1 MKLEHLNEIKGIVI
15 LGVSLILLASL
26 ISFTPT
32 DLSWFTSKPNLHAQN
47 WIGIAGAYVSGVFFF
62 LVGYSAYFLVGIGV
76 FFSWNKF
83 TSRDL
88 PFNFF
93 KLLSIFVLFTVAAG
107 LFSFFSGTSG
117 STSFTSGGIIG
128 VVFSGFLVSYFQP
141 LGALIILLTLA
152 ALALVVTGEFLVSP
166 FFVWLGRSIVQAF
179 KKVAKVPAIPMPAR
193 GAEKAKGALRSFD
206 PKGSQDDKKGLDKEE
221 SKKLETKDERIEKI
235 KATVLA
241 KMPEGKAAAEV
252 KPAPTAAKPNIHI
265 VAAPKTEVSPEAV
278 KPKTVGEYHLPSMD
292 LLKDPPVVS
301 DNNIQQKLMD
311 GARILEET
319 LADFGVN
326 VKVVDIERGPVI
338 TRYELQPAPG
348 VKIQSIASLTDDL
361 ALALSASAVRILAPI
376 PGKNRV
382 GIEVPNGSSAAVFL
396 KDVLA
401 QKHLRSSDSKL
412 NLAIGKDTSGKPVLS
427 DLAEMPH
434 LLVAGTTGSGKTVC
448 LNSLII
454 SILFNAS
461 PSEVKF
467 IMIDPK
473 MVELVPYNDLPHLL
487 CPVVTDAKK
496 ATPALNWVVMEMEAR
511 YKLFNKEGVRNIKG
525 YHAKGLLMPYIVLVV
540 DELADLMQVSA
551 KTVEGAIAR
560 LAQLARAAGIHLI
573 LATQRPSVDVITG
586 VIKANFSSRIS
597 FKVASKVD
605 SRTVL
610 DTNGAETLL
619 GKGDFLF
626 MKTGDPKPMRGQCCF
641 VSDEEINRVIEFI
654 KKQGQPEYNEAV
666 LKPQPTAGGGG
677 TDEKDE
683 MYDEAVKV
691 VVETNQASV
700 TILQRRLRLGYS
712 RAARLIDMM
721 EQNGLVGP
729 YAGSKAREILVDREK
744 WLLENMGE
752 KANNASDGNQQQ
764 QQQQQ

>member
-15 LGVSLILLASL
+15 LALSLILLASL
-26 ISFTPT
+26 VSYTPT
-32 DLSWFTSKPNLHAQN
+32 DLAWFTSKPNLHAQN
-47 WIGIAGAYVSGVFFF
+47 WIGIVGAYGAGILFF
-62 LVGYSAYFLVGIGV
+62 LVGLSAYFLVGIGV

-93 KLLSIFVLFTVAAG
+93 KFLSILILFTVTAA
-107 LFSFFSGTSG
+107 LFSFFSGDKG
-117 STSFTSGGIIG
+117 GARFTSGGIIG
-128 VVFSGFLVSYFQP
+128 VVFSSFLVGYFQP
-141 LGALIILLTLA
+141 LGALIILFTLGALT
-152 ALALVVTGEFLVSP
+152 LVVTGEFLVSP
-166 FFVWLGRSIVQAF
+166 FFIFLGLGIMNTFQRIF
-179 KKVAKVPAIPMPAR
+179 KGMPLIPVHVRPQPKAVKPSDARDIPPAGLTMNDKKNEKFKSSVVPAAP
-193 GAEKAKGALRSFD
+193 
-206 PKGSQDDKKGLDKEE
+206 
-221 SKKLETKDERIEKI
+221 I
-235 KATVLA
+235 KPVPVAV
-241 KMPEGKAAAEV
+241 V
-252 KPAPTAAKPNIHI
+252 RPNIHI
-265 VAAPKTEVSPEAV
+265 VAAPKTESVPDAAKVV
-278 KPKTVGEYHLPSMD
+278 KTIGEYHLPSVD

-301 DNNIQQKLMD
+301 DNNIQERLMS
-311 GARILEET
+311 GAKILEET

-326 VKVVDIERGPVI
+326 VKVADIERGPVI

-348 VKIQSIASLTDDL
+348 VKIQSIASLADDL
-361 ALALSASAVRILAPI
+361 ARALSASAVRILAPI

-382 GIEVPNGSSAAVFL
+382 GVEVPNGASAAVFL
-396 KDVLA
+396 KDVLT
-401 QKHLRSSDSKL
+401 QKHLRGVDSKL
-412 NLAIGKDTSGKPVLS
+412 NLAIGKDTSGKAIIT

-448 LNSLII
+448 LNNLIM

-467 IMIDPK
+467 IMIDTK

-487 CPVVTDAKK
+487 CPVVTDPKK
-496 ATPALNWVVMEMEAR
+496 ATPALNWVVMEMESR
-511 YKLFNKEGVRNIKG
+511 YKLFNKEAVRNIKG
-525 YHAKGLLMPYIVLVV
+525 YHAKGLLMPYIVVV
-540 DELADLMQVSA
+540 MDELADLMQVSA
-551 KTVEGAIAR
+551 KSVEGAIAR

-626 MKTGDPKPMRGQCCF
+626 MKTGDSKPTRGQCCF
-641 VSDEEINRVIEFI
+641 VSDEEITRVIDFI
-654 KKQGQPEYNEAV
+654 KKQGQPEYNENV
-666 LKPQPTAGGGG
+666 LKPVVSGGMGSM
-677 TDEKDE
+677 DEKDE
-683 MYDEAVKV
+683 MYDEAVRV

-729 YAGSKAREILVDREK
+729 YVGSKARDILVDREK

-752 KANNASDGNQQQ
+752 AKSNAANGQQQ
-764 QQQQQ
+764 Q

>member
-15 LGVSLILLASL
+15 LALSLILLASL
-26 ISFTPT
+26 VSFTPT
-32 DLSWFTSKPNLHAQN
+32 DLAWFTSDPNTHAQN
-47 WIGIAGAYVSGVFFF
+47 WIGIAGAYVAGIFFF
-62 LVGYSAYFLVGIGV
+62 LVGYSAYFLVGIGI

-93 KLLSIFVLFTVAAG
+93 KFLSILILFTVAAA
-107 LFSFFSGTSG
+107 LFSFFAGENG
-117 STSFTSGGIIG
+117 GGRFISGGIIG
-128 VVFSGFLVSYFQP
+128 VVFSSFLVGYFQP
-141 LGALIILLTLA
+141 LGALIILFTLG

-166 FFVWLGRSIVQAF
+166 FFIWLGRGIMQAF
-179 KKVAKVPAIPMPAR
+179 QRVLKGVPLPSRPHPQRGTTEKNNVILSEAKNVKVPLDSSVATLP
-193 GAEKAKGALRSFD
+193 
-206 PKGSQDDKKGLDKEE
+206 QNDKKNL
-221 SKKLETKDERIEKI
+221 
-235 KATVLA
+235 
-241 KMPEGKAAAEV
+241 V
-252 KPAPTAAKPNIHI
+252 KPVPAAVKPNIHI
-265 VAAPKTEVSPEAV
+265 VAAPKTEEMPETAKAV
-278 KPKTVGEYHLPSMD
+278 KTIGEYHLPSVD

-301 DNNIQQKLMD
+301 DTRIQERLMN
-311 GARILEET
+311 GAKILEET
-319 LADFGVN
+319 LGDFGVN

-338 TRYELQPAPG
+338 TRFELQPAPG
-348 VKIQSIASLTDDL
+348 VKIQSISSLADDL

-382 GIEVPNGSSAAVFL
+382 GVEVPNGATAAVFL
-396 KDVLA
+396 KDVLT
-401 QKHLRSSDSKL
+401 QKHTRGEGSKL
-412 NLAIGKDTSGKPVLS
+412 DLAIGKDTSGHAIIT
-427 DLAEMPH
+427 DLADMPH

-448 LNSLII
+448 LNNLIM

-461 PSEVKF
+461 PTEVKF
-467 IMIDPK
+467 IMIDTK

-487 CPVVTDAKK
+487 CPVITDPKK
-496 ATPALNWVVMEMEAR
+496 ATPALNWVVMEMESR
-511 YKLFNKEGVRNIKG
+511 YKLFNKEAVRNIKG
-525 YHAKGLLMPYIVLVV
+525 YHAKGLQLPYIVLVM
-540 DELADLMQVSA
+540 DELADLMMVSA
-551 KTVEGAIAR
+551 KSVEGAIAR

-626 MKTGDPKPMRGQCCF
+626 MKTGDAKPTRGQCCF
-641 VSDEEINRVIEFI
+641 VSDEEISRVIDFI
-654 KKQGQPEYNEAV
+654 KKQGQPEYNENV
-666 LKPQPTAGGGG
+666 LKTAAATGMGSM
-677 TDEKDE
+677 DEKDE
-683 MYDEAVKV
+683 MYDEAVRV

-729 YAGSKAREILVDREK
+729 YVGSKARDILVDREK
-744 WLLENMGE
+744 WLLDNMGE
-752 KANNASDGNQQQ
+752 AKNNAANGQQQ
-764 QQQQQ
+764 

>member
-15 LGVSLILLASL
+15 LALSLILLASL
-26 ISFTPT
+26 VSFNPT
-32 DLSWFTSKPNLHAQN
+32 DLSWFSSKPNLHAQN
-47 WIGIAGAYVSGVFFF
+47 WIGIAGAYGAGILFFAIG
-62 LVGYSAYFLVGIGV
+62 LSSYFLVGIGL

-93 KLLSIFVLFTVAAG
+93 KFLSILILFIVMAG
-107 LFSFFSGTSG
+107 LFSFFGGDNG
-117 STSFTSGGIIG
+117 SARFINGGVIG
-128 VVFSGFLVSYFQP
+128 VAFSGFLVGYFQP
-141 LGALIILLTLA
+141 LGALIILLTLG

-166 FFVWLGRSIVQAF
+166 FFIWLWNGIVDALRRVFKGIPVLPIPSLLHPKTKLHEKDDDIPATELVGKDKQKEKFRSTVLPKVPEPNLPEPKIPEP
-179 KKVAKVPAIPMPAR
+179 KILEPKVAPA
-193 GAEKAKGALRSFD
+193 
-206 PKGSQDDKKGLDKEE
+206 
-221 SKKLETKDERIEKI
+221 
-235 KATVLA
+235 V
-241 KMPEGKAAAEV
+241 V
-252 KPAPTAAKPNIHI
+252 KPNIHI
-265 VAAPKTEVSPEAV
+265 VAAPKNEHVPVVEKA
-278 KPKTVGEYHLPSMD
+278 PKTIGEYHLPSLS
-292 LLKDPPVVS
+292 LLKDPPQIV
-301 DNNIQQKLMD
+301 DDNIQEKLEA
-311 GARILEET
+311 GAKILEET

-338 TRYELQPAPG
+338 TRFELQPAPG
-348 VKIQSIASLTDDL
+348 VKIQRISSLSDDL
-361 ALALSASAVRILAPI
+361 ALALSVSAVRILAPI

-382 GIEVPNGSSAAVFL
+382 GVEVPNGSTAAVFL
-396 KDVLA
+396 KDVMT
-401 QKHLRSSDSKL
+401 QKNLRTGASKL
-412 NLAIGKDTSGKPVLS
+412 DLAIGKDTSGKAIVTDLS
-427 DLAEMPH
+427 DMPH

-448 LNSLII
+448 LNSLIM
-454 SILFNAS
+454 SILYNAS

-487 CPVVTDAKK
+487 CPVITDAKK
-496 ATPALNWVVMEMEAR
+496 AAPALNWIVMEMEAR
-511 YKLFNKEGVRNIKG
+511 YKLLNKEGVRNIKG
-525 YHAKGLLMPYIVLVV
+525 YHAKGLLMPYIVVVV

-626 MKTGDPKPMRGQCCF
+626 MKTGDPKPMRGQCCY
-641 VSDEEINRVIEFI
+641 VSDDEINQVIDFI
-654 KKQGQPEYNEAV
+654 KKQGQPEYNDSV
-666 LKPQPTAGGGG
+666 LKPQPSAGVGSSE
-677 TDEKDE
+677 EKDE

-691 VVETNQASV
+691 VIETNQASV

-729 YAGSKAREILVDREK
+729 YAGSKGRDILVDREK
-744 WLLENMGE
+744 WLLDNMGDV
-752 KANNASDGNQQQ
+752 KTDVNDGEQQQ
-764 QQQQQ
+764 

>member
-15 LGVSLILLASL
+15 LALSLILLASL
-26 ISFTPT
+26 VSFSPT
-32 DLSWFTSKPNLHAQN
+32 DLSWFSSRPNLHVQN
-47 WIGIAGAYVSGVFFF
+47 WIGIAGAYGAGILFFM
-62 LVGYSAYFLVGIGV
+62 VGLSAYLFVGIGI

-93 KLLSIFVLFTVAAG
+93 KLVSMIILFAVTAG
-107 LFSFFSGTSG
+107 LCSFCAGNDG
-117 STSFTSGGIIG
+117 GGRFTNGGVVG
-128 VVFSGFLVSYFQP
+128 VVFSGFLIGYFQP
-141 LGALIILLTLA
+141 LGAMIILITLG

-166 FFVWLGRSIVQAF
+166 FFVWLGLGIMKVLQKIFKGIPVLPITLLMDKMQKNEPKDVPENNKEIKKPESSLASREQAF
-179 KKVAKVPAIPMPAR
+179 ND
-193 GAEKAKGALRSFD
+193 RS
-206 PKGSQDDKKGLDKEE
+206 KDKFT
-221 SKKLETKDERIEKI
+221 TKPIVVKSE
-235 KATVLA
+235 
-241 KMPEGKAAAEV
+241 EV
-252 KPAPTAAKPNIHI
+252 KPVPTSSIKPNIHI
-265 VAAPKTEVSPEAV
+265 VAAPKVEKIQPAETAMPAA
-278 KPKTVGEYHLPSMD
+278 PKKIGEYHLPSVN
-292 LLKDPPVVS
+292 LLKDAPIVS
-301 DNNIQQKLMD
+301 DDKIQERLMT
-311 GARILEET
+311 GAKILEET
-319 LADFGVN
+319 LSDFGVN

-348 VKIQSIASLTDDL
+348 VKIHTISSLADDL
-361 ALALSASAVRILAPI
+361 ALALSTSAVRILAPI

-396 KDVLA
+396 KDVLT
-401 QKHLRSSDSKL
+401 QKHMRTNDSKL
-412 NLAIGKDTSGKPVLS
+412 NLAIGKDTSGKAVVT

-487 CPVVTDAKK
+487 CPVITDAKK
-496 ATPALNWVVMEMEAR
+496 AGPALNWIVMEMESR
-511 YKLFNKEGVRNIKG
+511 YKQFNKEGVRNIKG
-525 YHAKGLLMPYIVLVV
+525 YHAKGLLMPYIVVVV

-551 KTVEGAIAR
+551 KTIEGAIAR

-610 DTNGAETLL
+610 DTNGAESLL

-641 VSDEEINRVIEFI
+641 VSDEEINGVIDFI
-654 KKQGQPEYNEAV
+654 KKQGQPEYNESV
-666 LKPQPTAGGGG
+666 LKPQPVSGAGSNE
-677 TDEKDE
+677 EKDE
-683 MYDEAVKV
+683 MYDEAVRV
-691 VVETNQASV
+691 VIETNQASV
-700 TILQRRLRLGYS
+700 TILQRRLRLGYG

-721 EQNGLVGP
+721 EQYGIVGP
-729 YAGSKAREILVDREK
+729 YAGSKARDILVDREK
-744 WLLENMGE
+744 WLIENMGE
-752 KANNASDGNQQQ
+752 VKNNVNDGQQ
-764 QQQQQ
+764 

>member
-15 LGVSLILLASL
+15 LALSLILLASL
-26 ISFTPT
+26 LSFSPN
-32 DLSWFTSKPNLHAQN
+32 DLAWFTSKPNLQAHN
-47 WIGIAGAYVSGVFFF
+47 WIGIAGAYSAGIFFF
-62 LVGYSAYFLVGIGV
+62 LVGYSAYFLVGIGI

-93 KLLSIFVLFTVAAG
+93 KFLSMMILFAVAAG
-107 LFSFFSGTSG
+107 MFSFFAGDSGYAR
-117 STSFTSGGIIG
+117 FTSGGVIG
-128 VVFSGFLVSYFQP
+128 VVFSSFLVGYFQP
-141 LGALIILLTLA
+141 MGALIILLTLG

-166 FFVWLGRSIVQAF
+166 FFIWLW
-179 KKVAKVPAIPMPAR
+179 
-193 GAEKAKGALRSFD
+193 KGALQNFQTIFKGVPAFAVPAFAK
-206 PKGSQDDKKGLDKEE
+206 PKAKREE
-221 SKKLETKDERIEKI
+221 EDEDAPSERFAQPRKNEKI
-235 KATVLA
+235 KAAVL
-241 KMPEGKAAAEV
+241 PPAAEV
-252 KPAPTAAKPNIHI
+252 KPVPAAVKPAPAAVKPNIHI
-265 VAAPKTEVSPEAV
+265 VTAPKTENIPAAPQV
-278 KPKTVGEYHLPSMD
+278 PKTIGEYHLPSVD
-292 LLKDPPVVS
+292 LLKDPPIVS
-301 DNNIQQKLMD
+301 DNKIQERLMS
-311 GARILEET
+311 GAKILEET

-348 VKIQSIASLTDDL
+348 VKIQRISSLTDDL
-361 ALALSASAVRILAPI
+361 ALALSVSAVRILAPI

-382 GIEVPNGSSAAVFL
+382 GVEVPNGSSAAVFL
-396 KDVLA
+396 KDVLT
-401 QKHLRSSDSKL
+401 QKHLRTVDSKL
-412 NLAIGKDTSGKPVLS
+412 DLAIGKDTSGKAIVTDLS
-427 DLAEMPH
+427 DMPH

-448 LNSLII
+448 LNSLIM

-487 CPVVTDAKK
+487 CPVITDAKK
-496 ATPALNWVVMEMEAR
+496 AAPALNWIVMEMESR
-511 YKLFNKEGVRNIKG
+511 YKLFNKEAVRNIKG
-525 YHAKGLLMPYIVLVV
+525 YHAKGLLMPYIVVVV

-626 MKTGDPKPMRGQCCF
+626 MKTGDPKPMRGQCCY
-641 VSDEEINRVIEFI
+641 VSDEEINQVIDFI
-654 KKQGQPEYNEAV
+654 KKQGQPEYNENV
-666 LKPQPTAGGGG
+666 LKPQPSAGMGSNE
-677 TDEKDE
+677 EKDE
-683 MYDEAVKV
+683 MYDEAVRV
-691 VVETNQASV
+691 VIETNQASV
-700 TILQRRLRLGYS
+700 TILQRRLRLGYG

-721 EQNGLVGP
+721 EQYGIVGP
-729 YAGSKAREILVDREK
+729 YAGSKARDILVDREK
-744 WLLENMGE
+744 WLLENMGDA
-752 KANNASDGNQQQ
+752 KINAADGQQ
-764 QQQQQ
+764 

>member
-15 LGVSLILLASL
+15 LALSLILLASL
-26 ISFTPT
+26 VSFTPT
-32 DLSWFTSKPNLHAQN
+32 DLSWFTSNPNLRAHN
-47 WIGIAGAYVSGVFFF
+47 WIGIAGAYGAGILFFM
-62 LVGYSAYFLVGIGV
+62 VGFSAYFLVGIGV

-93 KLLSIFVLFTVAAG
+93 KFLSILILFTVAAG
-107 LFSFFSGTSG
+107 LFSFFAGDKGG
-117 STSFTSGGIIG
+117 SRFTSGGIIG
-128 VVFSGFLVSYFQP
+128 VVFSGFLVGYFQP
-141 LGALIILLTLA
+141 LGALIILLTLG

-166 FFVWLGRSIVQAF
+166 FFVWLGQGIMQAF
-179 KKVAKVPAIPMPAR
+179 QRVVKGVPMPAIAR
-193 GAEKAKGALRSFD
+193 PNF
-206 PKGSQDDKKGLDKEE
+206 SQKEI
-221 SKKLETKDERIEKI
+221 KDEKKNEKF
-235 KATVLA
+235 KSTVLP
-241 KMPEGKAAAEV
+241 K
-252 KPAPTAAKPNIHI
+252 TAVPPPVTPSTPGVDKVRPNIKI
-265 VAAPKTEVSPEAV
+265 VDAPKTQAAPDAAKVVNASLSTPGV
-278 KPKTVGEYHLPSMD
+278 DKVYSLPSVD
-292 LLKDPPVVS
+292 LLKDPPIVS
-301 DNNIQQKLMD
+301 DDKIQERLMS
-311 GARILEET
+311 GAKILEET
-319 LADFGVN
+319 LSDFGVN

-348 VKIQSIASLTDDL
+348 VKIQSISSLADDL

-382 GIEVPNGSSAAVFL
+382 GIEVPNGASAAVFL
-396 KDVLA
+396 KDVLVQRHA
-401 QKHLRSSDSKL
+401 RGTGSKL
-412 NLAIGKDTSGKPVLS
+412 DLAIGKDTSGKPLIADLS
-427 DLAEMPH
+427 DMPH
-434 LLVAGTTGSGKTVC
+434 LLIAGTTGSGKTVC
-448 LNSLII
+448 LNNLII

-467 IMIDPK
+467 IMIDTK

-496 ATPALNWVVMEMEAR
+496 AAPALNWVVMEMESR
-511 YKLFNKEGVRNIKG
+511 YKAFNKEGVRNIKG
-525 YHAKGLLMPYIVLVV
+525 YHEKGLLMPYIVVV
-540 DELADLMQVSA
+540 LDELADLMQVSA

-626 MKTGDPKPMRGQCCF
+626 MKTGDPKPIRGQCCF
-641 VSDEEINRVIEFI
+641 VSDEEINRVIDFI
-654 KKQGQPEYNEAV
+654 KKQGQPEYNESV
-666 LKPQPTAGGGG
+666 LKPVAAAGMGGM
-677 TDEKDE
+677 DEKDE
-683 MYDEAVKV
+683 MYDEAVRV

-729 YAGSKAREILVDREK
+729 YAGSKARDILVDREK

-752 KANNASDGNQQQ
+752 VKTNVSDGQQQ
-764 QQQQQ
+764 

>member
-15 LGVSLILLASL
+15 LALSLILLASL
-26 ISFTPT
+26 VSFTPM
-32 DLSWFTSKPNLHAQN
+32 DLAWFTSKPNLHAQN
-47 WIGIAGAYVSGVFFF
+47 WIGIAGAYGAGILFFM
-62 LVGYSAYFLVGIGV
+62 VGSSAYFLVGIGI

-93 KLLSIFVLFTVAAG
+93 KFLSILILFAVTAG
-107 LFSFFSGTSG
+107 LFSFFAGETG
-117 STSFTSGGIIG
+117 GARFINGGIIG
-128 VVFSGFLVSYFQP
+128 VVFSSFLVSYFQP
-141 LGALIILLTLA
+141 LGALIILLTLGC
-152 ALALVVTGEFLVSP
+152 LALVVTGEFLVSP
-166 FFVWLGRSIVQAF
+166 FFIWLGRGLMQAF
-179 KKVAKVPAIPMPAR
+179 QRIFKGVPIPKISKERDSSGPKSAANQNDKKTEIKSVPVAKRPVLNPSTP
-193 GAEKAKGALRSFD
+193 GVEAL
-206 PKGSQDDKKGLDKEE
+206 
-221 SKKLETKDERIEKI
+221 
-235 KATVLA
+235 
-241 KMPEGKAAAEV
+241 
-252 KPAPTAAKPNIHI
+252 KPALAAVKPNIHI
-265 VAAPKTEVSPEAV
+265 VAAPKTQKAQDSETVSPVASA
-278 KPKTVGEYHLPSMD
+278 PKIIGEYHLPSVD
-292 LLKDPPVVS
+292 LLQDPPIVS
-301 DNNIQQKLMD
+301 DNNIQERLMS
-311 GARILEET
+311 GAKILEET
-319 LADFGVN
+319 LNDFGVN

-348 VKIQSIASLTDDL
+348 VKIQSISSLADDL

-382 GIEVPNGSSAAVFL
+382 GVEVPNGASASVFL
-396 KDVLA
+396 KDVLT
-401 QKHLRSSDSKL
+401 QKHLRTVDSKL
-412 NLAIGKDTSGKPVLS
+412 NLAIGKDTSGKAIVTDLS
-427 DLAEMPH
+427 EMPH

-448 LNSLII
+448 LNSLIM

-473 MVELVPYNDLPHLL
+473 MVELVPYNNLPHLL

-496 ATPALNWVVMEMEAR
+496 ATPALNWLVMEMESR
-511 YKLFNKEGVRNIKG
+511 YKLFNKETVRNIKG
-525 YHAKGLLMPYIVLVV
+525 YHAKGLQMPYIVVVV

-551 KTVEGAIAR
+551 KTVEGAITR
-560 LAQLARAAGIHLI
+560 LAQLARATGIHLI

-586 VIKANFSSRIS
+586 VIKANFPSRIS

-626 MKTGDPKPMRGQCCF
+626 MRTGDPKPVRGQCCF
-641 VSDEEINRVIEFI
+641 VSDEEIARVIEFI
-654 KKQGQPEYNEAV
+654 KKQGQPEYNESV
-666 LKPQPTAGGGG
+666 LKPVASAGMGAM
-677 TDEKDE
+677 DEKDE
-683 MYDEAVKV
+683 MYDEAVRV
-691 VVETNQASV
+691 VIETNQASV

-721 EQNGLVGP
+721 EQNSLVGP
-729 YAGSKAREILVDREK
+729 YAGSKGRDILVDREK

-752 KANNASDGNQQQ
+752 AKSATEGQQ
-764 QQQQQ
+764 

>member
-15 LGVSLILLASL
+15 LALSLILLASL
-26 ISFTPT
+26 VSFVPT
-32 DLSWFTSKPNLHAQN
+32 DLDWFTSKPNLHAQN
-47 WIGIAGAYVSGVFFF
+47 WIGIAGAYGAGILFF
-62 LVGYSAYFLVGIGV
+62 LVGLSAYFLVGIGV

-93 KLLSIFVLFTVAAG
+93 KFLSILVLFTVAAA
-107 LFSFFSGTSG
+107 LFSFFAGDSGG
-117 STSFTSGGIIG
+117 ARFTSGGIIG
-128 VVFSGFLVSYFQP
+128 VVFSSFLVGYFQP
-141 LGALIILLTLA
+141 LGALIILFTLG

-166 FFVWLGRSIVQAF
+166 FFIWLGLGIMQAF
-179 KKVAKVPAIPMPAR
+179 QRLLKGVPIFPFPSAAHPKVKISQAEEDKPKDKFRSTVVPKVP
-193 GAEKAKGALRSFD
+193 
-206 PKGSQDDKKGLDKEE
+206 
-221 SKKLETKDERIEKI
+221 ETKPVPV
-235 KATVLA
+235 A
-241 KMPEGKAAAEV
+241 V
-252 KPAPTAAKPNIHI
+252 KPVPPPVAVKPNIHI
-265 VAAPKTEVSPEAV
+265 VAAPKTAEVPEAAKAV
-278 KPKTVGEYHLPSMD
+278 KTIGEYHLPSVD

-301 DNNIQQKLMD
+301 DTKIQERLMN
-311 GARILEET
+311 GAKILEET
-319 LADFGVN
+319 LSDFGVN

-348 VKIQSIASLTDDL
+348 VKIQSISSLADDL

-382 GIEVPNGSSAAVFL
+382 GIEVPNGASAAVFL
-396 KDVLA
+396 KDVLT
-401 QKHLRSSDSKL
+401 QKHTHGTDSKL
-412 NLAIGKDTSGKPVLS
+412 DLAIGKDTSGHAIIT

-434 LLVAGTTGSGKTVC
+434 LLIAGTTGSGKTVC
-448 LNSLII
+448 LNNLIM

-467 IMIDPK
+467 IMIDTK
-473 MVELVPYNDLPHLL
+473 MVELVPYNDIPHLL
-487 CPVVTDAKK
+487 CPVVTDPKK
-496 ATPALNWVVMEMEAR
+496 ATPALNWVVMEMESR

-525 YHAKGLLMPYIVLVV
+525 YHAKGLQLPYIVLVM
-540 DELADLMQVSA
+540 DELADLMMVSA
-551 KTVEGAIAR
+551 KSVEGAIAR

-626 MKTGDPKPMRGQCCF
+626 MKTGDSKPTRGQCCF
-641 VSDEEINRVIEFI
+641 VSDEEIGRVIDFI
-654 KKQGQPEYNEAV
+654 KKQAQPEYNDTV
-666 LKPQPTAGGGG
+666 LKPVAASGMGSM
-677 TDEKDE
+677 DEKDE
-683 MYDEAVKV
+683 MYDEAVRV

-729 YAGSKAREILVDREK
+729 YVGSKARDILVDREK
-744 WLLENMGE
+744 WLLDNMGE
-752 KANNASDGNQQQ
+752 ANNNAANGQQQ
-764 QQQQQ
+764 Q

>member
-15 LGVSLILLASL
+15 LALSLILLASL
-26 ISFTPT
+26 VSFTPT
-32 DLSWFTSKPNLHAQN
+32 DLAWFVSKPNLHPQN
-47 WIGIAGAYVSGVFFF
+47 WIGIAGAYSAGILFF
-62 LVGYSAYFLVGIGV
+62 LVGLSAYFFVGIGI

-93 KLLSIFVLFTVAAG
+93 KFLSTLILFLVTAA
-107 LFSFFSGTSG
+107 LFSFFAENSDGARLTN
-117 STSFTSGGIIG
+117 GGVVG
-128 VVFSGFLVSYFQP
+128 VVFSGFLVDYFQRT
-141 LGALIILLTLA
+141 GAFIILA
-152 ALALVVTGEFLVSP
+152 ALGLLNLVVIGEFLVSP
-166 FFVWLGRSIVQAF
+166 FFIWLGLGILRVFQRIF
-179 KKVAKVPAIPMPAR
+179 KGVPIAAIPLIHSKSQ
-193 GAEKAKGALRSFD
+193 EK
-206 PKGSQDDKKGLDKEE
+206 QD
-221 SKKLETKDERIEKI
+221 KI
-235 KATVLA
+235 TPVRNK
-241 KMPEGKAAAEV
+241 EV
-252 KPAPTAAKPNIHI
+252 KKPEVLLPQAGVPRPQLPNTAEPKNTPAAVKPNIHI
-265 VAAPKTEVSPEAV
+265 VAAPKMQAPSAPDTPVSV
-278 KPKTVGEYHLPSMD
+278 KKVGEYHLPSMD
-292 LLKDPPVVS
+292 LLKDPPKIS
-301 DNNIQQKLMD
+301 DDKIQEKLMS
-311 GARILEET
+311 GAKILEET
-319 LADFGVN
+319 LSDFGVN
-326 VKVVDIERGPVI
+326 VKVADIERGPVI

-348 VKIQSIASLTDDL
+348 VKVGSIASLSNDL
-361 ALALSASAVRILAPI
+361 AMALSASAVRILAPI

-396 KDVLA
+396 KDVIA
-401 QKHLRSSDSKL
+401 QSHLRPVISKL
-412 NLAIGKDTSGKPVLS
+412 DLSVGKDTSGKPLIV
-427 DLAEMPH
+427 DLGDMPH

-448 LNSLII
+448 LNSLIM
-454 SILFNAS
+454 SILYNAS

-473 MVELVPYNDLPHLL
+473 MVELVPYNNLPHLL
-487 CPVVTDAKK
+487 CPVVTDARK
-496 ATPALNWVVMEMEAR
+496 ATPALNWLVMEMESR
-511 YKLFNKEGVRNIKG
+511 YKLFNKEVVRNIKG
-525 YHAKGLLMPYIVLVV
+525 YHAKGLDMPYIVVVV

-551 KTVEGAIAR
+551 KSVEGAITR
-560 LAQLARAAGIHLI
+560 LAQLARATGIHLI

-626 MKTGDPKPMRGQCCF
+626 MRTGDPKPIRGQCCY
-641 VSDEEINRVIEFI
+641 VSDEEISQVIDFI
-654 KKQGQPEYNEAV
+654 KKQGEPEYNDSV
-666 LKPQPTAGGGG
+666 LKPQPSAGVGN

-691 VVETNQASV
+691 VIETNQASV

-729 YAGSKAREILVDREK
+729 YAGSKGRDILVDREK
-744 WLLENMGE
+744 WLLENTGE
-752 KANNASDGNQQQ
+752 VNTNADNGQQ
-764 QQQQQ
+764 

>member
-15 LGVSLILLASL
+15 LALSLILLASL
-26 ISFTPT
+26 VSFTPT
-32 DLSWFTSKPNLHAQN
+32 DLAWFTSKPNLHAQN
-47 WIGIAGAYVSGVFFF
+47 WIGIAGAYGAGILFF
-62 LVGYSAYFLVGIGV
+62 LVGLSAYFLVGIGV

-93 KLLSIFVLFTVAAG
+93 KFLSILILFTVAAG
-107 LFSFFSGTSG
+107 MFSFFAGDRG
-117 STSFTSGGIIG
+117 GARFTSGGIIG
-128 VVFSGFLVSYFQP
+128 VVFSGFLVGYFQP
-141 LGALIILLTLA
+141 LGALIILVTLG

-166 FFVWLGRSIVQAF
+166 FFIWMGLGIMQAF
-179 KKVAKVPAIPMPAR
+179 QRVFKGMPIQFRSTVVPKIPETKPVPAAIKPVPA
-193 GAEKAKGALRSFD
+193 A
-206 PKGSQDDKKGLDKEE
+206 
-221 SKKLETKDERIEKI
+221 I
-235 KATVLA
+235 K
-241 KMPEGKAAAEV
+241 PQPAAV
-252 KPAPTAAKPNIHI
+252 KPNIHI
-265 VAAPKTEVSPEAV
+265 VEAPKTESVPEAPKAV
-278 KPKTVGEYHLPSMD
+278 KAIGEYHLPSVD
-292 LLKDPPVVS
+292 LLNDSPVIS
-301 DNNIQQKLMD
+301 DSKIQERLMN
-311 GARILEET
+311 GAKILEET
-319 LADFGVN
+319 LSDFGVN

-348 VKIQSIASLTDDL
+348 VKIQSISSLADDL

-382 GIEVPNGSSAAVFL
+382 GIEVPNGASAAVFL
-396 KDVLA
+396 KDVLI
-401 QKHLRSSDSKL
+401 QKLSLNGGSKL
-412 NLAIGKDTSGKPVLS
+412 DLAIGKDTSGRAIVA

-448 LNSLII
+448 LNNLIM

-467 IMIDPK
+467 IMIDTK

-487 CPVVTDAKK
+487 CPVITDPKK

-511 YKLFNKEGVRNIKG
+511 YKSFNKEAVRNIKG
-525 YHAKGLLMPYIVLVV
+525 YHAKGLQMPYIVVV
-540 DELADLMQVSA
+540 MDELADLMMVSA
-551 KTVEGAIAR
+551 KSVEGAIAR

-626 MKTGDPKPMRGQCCF
+626 MKTGDPKPLRGQCCF
-641 VSDEEINRVIEFI
+641 VSDEEITRVIDFI
-654 KKQGQPEYNEAV
+654 KKQAQPEYNDSV
-666 LKPQPTAGGGG
+666 LKPAASTGMGSM
-677 TDEKDE
+677 DEKDE
-683 MYDEAVKV
+683 MYDEAVRV

-729 YAGSKAREILVDREK
+729 YVGSKARDILVDREK

-752 KANNASDGNQQQ
+752 VKNNAANGQQ
-764 QQQQQ
+764 